1 MSDDFAPI
9 RPGDL
14 VSEVADR
21 ITQAI
26 VTGKLRPGVRLSES
40 LLARQLGISRAPVRE
55 AARRLQQMGL
65 LIYQPR
71 RGFFVTRLTLPHIED
86 LYDVRLR
93 LELYAGELFI
103 ARAGAVERRDLADY
117 IERLRELS
125 EDAPVGILAAA
136 DAGLHTRVC
145 ELTRNRVLLRLFQGL
160 EAEIRLLI
168 YFAHDLFNYADIHV
182 MHEEIVDALL
192 DGDLERYR
200 RLITTHLELSRK
212 TLRERYTV
220 LFPIESASA
229 SST

>member
-1 MSDDFAPI
+1 MSGDFAPI
-9 RPGDL
+9 RHGDL

-26 VTGKLRPGVRLSES
+26 VTGQLRPGVRLSES
-40 LLARQLGISRAPVRE
+40 LLARQFGISRAPVRE

-65 LIYQPR
+65 LTYQPQ
-71 RGFFVTRLTLPHIED
+71 RGFFVTRLTLAHIED
-86 LYDVRLR
+86 LFDVRLR

-103 ARAGAVERRDLADY
+103 ARAGESERRDLEDY
-117 IERLRELS
+117 IERLRALGA
-125 EDAPVGILAAA
+125 DTPVGTLAAA

-168 YFAHDLFNYADIHV
+168 YFAHDLFNYVDIHV
-182 MHEEIVDALL
+182 MHEDIVHALL
-192 DGDLERYR
+192 QGDLESYR
-200 RLITTHLELSRK
+200 ALITKHLELSRE
-212 TLRERYTV
+212 TLRERYTAI
-220 LFPIESASA
+220 FPIEPASA